1 MDGDDGEM
9 GEEAREDLGAS
20 QLVGSLHERHFSGSR
35 EPLEVFEQGSDL
47 ISHMSGE

>member
-20 QLVGSLHERHFSGSR
+20 QLVGRWTGGGACMSAISQAVGSHWKF
-35 EPLEVFEQGSDL
+35 LSKGVT
-47 ISHMSGE
+47 